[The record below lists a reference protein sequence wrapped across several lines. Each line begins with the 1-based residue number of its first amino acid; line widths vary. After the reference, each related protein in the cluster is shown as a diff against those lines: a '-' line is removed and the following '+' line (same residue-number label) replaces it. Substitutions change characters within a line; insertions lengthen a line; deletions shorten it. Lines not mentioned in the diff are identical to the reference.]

1 MIHGLMASPT
11 AVPPPGGS
19 PHPRDDR
26 AESAGGEAGGLIA
39 TGIDM
44 TFGSGPD
51 AVHALHDVSLSVAAG
66 EFVAIIGPSGC
77 GKSTLLDILAGLE
90 NPGAGRVEFDGREIT
105 GTVGALAYMPQKDL
119 LMPWRTVLDNT
130 ILPLELAHMPKKEAR
145 RRALELFPRFGLS
158 GFERQYPAALSGGM
172 RQRAALLRTV
182 LTDRSVLLLDEPFG
196 ALDAITRAD
205 MQSWLLDVWTTF
217 RRTIVLV
224 THDVDEALYLA
235 DRVFVMTPRPGT
247 IRTEIEVPIQRP
259 RPHDDVVTSETFA
272 ALKHRVLLALHGIGE
287 SG

>member
-1 MIHGLMASPT
+1 VIRGVVASSLST
-11 AVPPPGGS
+11 PPPGGS
-19 PHPRDDR
+19 AYPRKRREEHPDGRT
-26 AESAGGEAGGLIA
+26 AGLVA

-44 TFGSGPD
+44 TFGNGPN
-51 AVHALHDVSLSVAAG
+51 AVHALHDVSLSVASG

-90 NPGAGRVEFDGREIT
+90 KPGAGRVEFEGREIT

-130 ILPLELAHMPKKEAR
+130 ILPLELAHVPKKEAR

-158 GFERQYPAALSGGM
+158 GFERQYPAVLSGGM

-205 MQSWLLDVWTTF
+205 MQSWLLDVWSAF

-247 IRTEIEVPIQRP
+247 IRAEIDVPIARP
-259 RPHDDVVTSETFA
+259 RPHDEVVTSATFG
-272 ALKHRVLLALHGIGE
+272 ALKHRVLLALHGIGGSE
-287 SG
+287 